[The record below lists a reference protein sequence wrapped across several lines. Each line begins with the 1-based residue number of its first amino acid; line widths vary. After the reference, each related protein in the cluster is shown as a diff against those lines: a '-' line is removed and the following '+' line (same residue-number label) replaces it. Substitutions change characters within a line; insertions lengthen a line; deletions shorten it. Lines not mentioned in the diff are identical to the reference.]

1 MKSIW
6 QRNIVD
12 WSAVNSGMVDEV
24 HVKEYSDMLQA
35 DEEAKE
41 WEVELVEQ
49 FTLDSDHDY

>member
-1 MKSIW
+1 MKSTW